1 MKNFALYNY
10 QFERI
15 IEPDNEL
22 KFAFPNWKYVNPD
35 ESFEKK
41 QELFG
46 RCFPKDSKRKLP
58 FEFWNGKKFH
68 VHELVIP
75 PTEDGII
82 ILNLSNKKQKHRIN
96 EELKQEAYDDYPYV
110 MVIIDNR
117 PGVQR
122 ILIEQ
127 NQSVFKDPKTP
138 AKILQKAFNKEMMQ
152 HMLSIELYAQYPVKE
167 FWKEVDN
174 HPEGFKKVIFHLP
187 CLNLERLTKVTDRYF
202 TQAREDWQSSLDFSF
217 TAPKGGKV
225 SIDPNNPRQK
235 ALAESMSLTGLPT
248 SPDKKSIEMRTAGE
262 TSEKIWVG
270 RDSYLIFQIPD
281 GILAALTSG
290 QLAMFADQNALAKLR
305 DKLDTIKDEV

>member
-15 IEPDNEL
+15 IEPSFEQKL
-22 KFAFPNWKYVNPD
+22 AFPDCQYVNPD

-46 RCFPKDSKRKLP
+46 RCFPKDCQRKLP
-58 FEFWNGKKFH
+58 FEFWNGQKFH
-68 VHELVIP
+68 VHELVVP
-75 PTEDGII
+75 PTEDGIV
-82 ILNLSNKKQKHRIN
+82 ILNLSNKKKKHRTN
-96 EELKQEAYDDYPYV
+96 EDLKQETYDDYPYV

-127 NQSVFKDPKTP
+127 NKSVFTDPKTP
-138 AKILQKAFNKEMMQ
+138 AKILQKAFNKELMRY
-152 HMLSIELYAQYPVKE
+152 MLSIELYAQYPVKD
-167 FWKEVDN
+167 FWKEVEN

-187 CLNLERLTKVTDRYF
+187 CLNLERLTKVTDKYF

-217 TAPKGGKV
+217 TAPKGGAV
-225 SIDPNNPRQK
+225 HLDPNNPRQK
-235 ALAESMSLTGLPT
+235 ALAESMSITGLPT
-248 SPDKKSIEMRTAGE
+248 SPDKKSIEMRTNAK

-270 RDSYLIFQIPD
+270 KNSYLIYQIPD
-281 GILAALTSG
+281 ELLAALTSG
-290 QLAMFADQNALAKLR
+290 QLAVFAEENAIEKLR
-305 DKLDTIKDEV
+305 TELDTINDEV